1 MILPTSRTVNTKV
14 LKWVIPIAVGIVLF
28 VVFSLVGSLIMLVAR
43 FFVPLLLIVL
53 VISLFRRHG
62 GR

>member
-1 MILPTSRTVNTKV
+1 MHTWNVNTKV
-14 LKWVIPIAVGIVLF
+14 LKWVIPIVVGIVLF